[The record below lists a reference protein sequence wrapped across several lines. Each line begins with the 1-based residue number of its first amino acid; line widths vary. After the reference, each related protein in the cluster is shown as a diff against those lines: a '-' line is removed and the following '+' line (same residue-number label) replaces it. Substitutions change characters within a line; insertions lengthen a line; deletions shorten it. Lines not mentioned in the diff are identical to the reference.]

1 MEHTIS
7 AAQFFAVQFLIRVTM
22 TIALDPS
29 AIAGENPLNTLLS
42 YGLAMVL
49 GAGLAVPVWLLHRQP
64 GMAFGEQAAGGAGVA
79 APPAAGDGLWG
90 AGAPG
95 PGSSGTCG
103 GPVLHLIFCGGQHA
117 VPGGVSGT
125 AGEAPPPAAG
135 GAPPPGIPLGPDSG
149 SGGGGGR
156 LRRVAGPGDHRPGR
170 GLPVCAGPGRDG
182 AAVRHG
188 GRALPVGEPSTAG
201 GRPDVAGRGRVFL
214 SRTSLFAEMAVLLP
228 YVRGRR
234 GLGFALWSLG
244 TTVFVAALTLLLAG
258 CLGPYAATQDF
269 PVYTLASLSEV
280 ASLQRL
286 EPVFAV
292 LWMAGL
298 LPQVAMGW
306 MAGLLPQVAMGLY
319 ACRVCAASLGGNR
332 PPWVIVPAALGMAA
346 LGLWAVSSKG
356 VQSAFQDSS
365 LWLTLTLLTGGGVPL
380 VLWLLN
386 KLRRKGA
393 RP

>member
-64 GMAFGEQAAGGAGVA
+64 GMAFGEQARQALG
-79 APPAAGDGLWG
+79 
-90 AGAPG
+90 
-95 PGSSGTCG
+95 
-103 GPVLHLIFCGGQHA
+103 
-117 VPGGVSGT
+117 
-125 AGEAPPPAAG
+125 
-135 GAPPPGIPLGPDSG
+135 PLGPVVGLFYILYFVAANALSLG
-149 SGGGGGR
+149 AFLELLEKR
-156 LRRVAGPGDHRPGR
+156 LHPEFPLVLILAVVVA
-170 GLPVCAGPGRDG
+170 VAAYG
-182 AAVRHG
+182 AW
-188 GRALPVGEPSTAG
+188 
-201 GRPDVAGRGRVFL
+201 
-214 SRTSLFAEMAVLLP
+214 
-228 YVRGRR
+228 R

-244 TTVFVAALTLLLAG
+244 TTIFVAALTLLLAG

-298 LPQVAMGW
+298 LPQVAMG
-306 MAGLLPQVAMGLY
+306 LY

-332 PPWVIVPAALGMAA
+332 PPWVIVPAAIGMAA

-365 LWLTLTLLTGGGVPL
+365 PWLTLTLLTGGGVPL

>member
-1 MEHTIS
+1 M
-7 AAQFFAVQFLIRVTM
+7 
-22 TIALDPS
+22 
-29 AIAGENPLNTLLS
+29 
-42 YGLAMVL
+42 
-49 GAGLAVPVWLLHRQP
+49 
-64 GMAFGEQAAGGAGVA
+64 
-79 APPAAGDGLWG
+79 
-90 AGAPG
+90 
-95 PGSSGTCG
+95 
-103 GPVLHLIFCGGQHA
+103 
-117 VPGGVSGT
+117 
-125 AGEAPPPAAG
+125 
-135 GAPPPGIPLGPDSG
+135 
-149 SGGGGGR
+149 
-156 LRRVAGPGDHRPGR
+156 
-170 GLPVCAGPGRDG
+170 
-182 AAVRHG
+182 
-188 GRALPVGEPSTAG
+188 
-201 GRPDVAGRGRVFL
+201 FL

-298 LPQVAMGW
+298 LPQVAMG
-306 MAGLLPQVAMGLY
+306 LF

-332 PPWVIVPAALGMAA
+332 PTLVTAPAALGMAA

>member
-64 GMAFGEQAAGGAGVA
+64 GVAFGEQARQALGPLGRVVGLFYILYFVA
-79 APPAAGDGLWG
+79 ANALSLGAFLELLEERLHPEFPLVLILAAVVAVAAYGAWRGLETIARTGACLCVLVLAGTALLFGTAAGRFQWENL
-90 AGAPG
+90 
-95 PGSSGTCG
+95 
-103 GPVLHLIFCGGQHA
+103 Q
-117 VPGGVSGT
+117 
-125 AGEAPPPAAG
+125 
-135 GAPPPGIPLGPDSG
+135 PLGDAPA
-149 SGGGGGR
+149 
-156 LRRVAGPGDHRPGR
+156 LR
-170 GLPVCAGPGRDG
+170 G
-182 AAVRHG
+182 AA
-188 GRALPVGEPSTAG
+188 
-201 GRPDVAGRGRVFL
+201 VFL

-298 LPQVAMGW
+298 LPQVAI
-306 MAGLLPQVAMGLY
+306 GLY
-319 ACRVCAASLGGNR
+319 ACRVCAASLGGKR

-346 LGLWAVSSKG
+346 LGLWVVSSKS
-356 VQSAFQDSS
+356 VQSAFQDSD

>member
-1 MEHTIS
+1 ME
-7 AAQFFAVQFLIRVTM
+7 R
-22 TIALDPS
+22 
-29 AIAGENPLNTLLS
+29 ENRSKIT
-42 YGLAMVL
+42 
-49 GAGLAVPVWLLHRQP
+49 VWLK
-64 GMAFGEQAAGGAGVA
+64 
-79 APPAAGDGLWG
+79 
-90 AGAPG
+90 
-95 PGSSGTCG
+95 
-103 GPVLHLIFCGGQHA
+103 
-117 VPGGVSGT
+117 
-125 AGEAPPPAAG
+125 
-135 GAPPPGIPLGPDSG
+135 
-149 SGGGGGR
+149 
-156 LRRVAGPGDHRPGR
+156 
-170 GLPVCAGPGRDG
+170 
-182 AAVRHG
+182 
-188 GRALPVGEPSTAG
+188 
-201 GRPDVAGRGRVFL
+201 PDVVQRMDGWLKADNCKSRGEFTEKALRFYMGYLATEDTSVFL

-298 LPQVAMGW
+298 LPQVAMG
-306 MAGLLPQVAMGLY
+306 LY

-365 LWLTLTLLTGGGVPL
+365 PWLTLTLLTGGGVPL

>member
-64 GMAFGEQAAGGAGVA
+64 GVAFGEQARKALGPLGRVVGLFYILYFVA
-79 APPAAGDGLWG
+79 ANALSLGAFLELLEKRLHPEFPLVLILAAVVAVAAYGAWRGLETIARAGACLCVLVLAGTALLFGTAAGRFQWENL
-90 AGAPG
+90 
-95 PGSSGTCG
+95 
-103 GPVLHLIFCGGQHA
+103 Q
-117 VPGGVSGT
+117 
-125 AGEAPPPAAG
+125 
-135 GAPPPGIPLGPDSG
+135 PLGDAPA
-149 SGGGGGR
+149 
-156 LRRVAGPGDHRPGR
+156 LR
-170 GLPVCAGPGRDG
+170 G
-182 AAVRHG
+182 AA
-188 GRALPVGEPSTAG
+188 
-201 GRPDVAGRGRVFL
+201 VFL

-298 LPQVAMGW
+298 LPQVAMG
-306 MAGLLPQVAMGLY
+306 LY

-332 PPWVIVPAALGMAA
+332 PPWVIVPAA

>member
-1 MEHTIS
+1 ML
-7 AAQFFAVQFLIRVTM
+7 FAVVAVAAYGAWRGLE
-22 TIALDPS
+22 TIAR
-29 AIAGENPLNTLLS
+29 AGACLCVLVLAGTALL
-42 YGLAMVL
+42 
-49 GAGLAVPVWLLHRQP
+49 
-64 GMAFGEQAAGGAGVA
+64 FGTAAGRFQWEN
-79 APPAAGDGLWG
+79 L
-90 AGAPG
+90 
-95 PGSSGTCG
+95 
-103 GPVLHLIFCGGQHA
+103 Q
-117 VPGGVSGT
+117 
-125 AGEAPPPAAG
+125 
-135 GAPPPGIPLGPDSG
+135 PLGDAPA
-149 SGGGGGR
+149 
-156 LRRVAGPGDHRPGR
+156 LR
-170 GLPVCAGPGRDG
+170 G
-182 AAVRHG
+182 AA
-188 GRALPVGEPSTAG
+188 
-201 GRPDVAGRGRVFL
+201 VFL

-298 LPQVAMGW
+298 LPQVAMG
-306 MAGLLPQVAMGLY
+306 LY

-386 KLRRKGA
+386 KLRRKGE